1 MVKNELRRLAISNSR
16 ASGLGKPRLEF
27 FKLAFGDG
35 WEKYYQ
41 RALVIH
47 EKELEKLLVDC
58 E

>member
-1 MVKNELRRLAISNSR
+1 MVKNKLSRFVISNSG

-27 FKLAFGDG
+27 FKLGFGDE

-41 RALVIH
+41 KALVIY
-47 EKELEKLLVDC
+47 ERELEKLLVAC